1 MKGSP
6 CHQIQGSQMCVPT
19 TTGRLYLPFVLEVV
33 QNQHTTRMSFFSNSS
48 RILAMDGPFSR
59 YPETFFVLLLAFF
72 SVAYRV
78 GHRQN
83 ISIN

>member
-1 MKGSP
+1 MLPYAVKLHVSTP
-6 CHQIQGSQMCVPT
+6 FDESSV
-19 TTGRLYLPFVLEVV
+19 GRY

-78 GHRQN
+78 GNRQN
-83 ISIN
+83 ISVNWP